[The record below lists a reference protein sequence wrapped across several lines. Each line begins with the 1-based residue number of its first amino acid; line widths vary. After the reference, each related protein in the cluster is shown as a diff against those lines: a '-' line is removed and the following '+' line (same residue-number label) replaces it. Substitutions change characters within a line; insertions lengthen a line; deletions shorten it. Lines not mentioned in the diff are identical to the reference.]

1 MKLSKV
7 SAYFCAV
14 VMLVVLSPAF
24 ANNTNS
30 FGPFNSVALAGHTQ
44 VGGYACTCGCTACI
58 CDPGETRTA
67 CGNSVSREPGTDP
80 GSDTSPAPKSSGD
93 GGAFL
98 FGSLMLIALA
108 RFLWR

>member
-24 ANNTNS
+24 ANNTSS

-44 VGGYACTCGCTACI
+44 VGGYACTCGCTGCL
-58 CDPGETRTA
+58 CDPGESRAA
-67 CGNSVSREPGTDP
+67 CINSVSREPDTD
-80 GSDTSPAPKSSGD
+80 SKVDTSPKPESSGD

-98 FGSLMLIALA
+98 FGSLMLMALA

>member
-24 ANNTNS
+24 ANTTNS
-30 FGPFNSVALAGHTQ
+30 SAPFNSVALAGHTQ
-44 VGGYACTCGCTACI
+44 MGGAACTCGCGGCI
-58 CDPGETRTA
+58 CDPGESFGA
-67 CGNSVSREPGTDP
+67 CTNNVTREPNTDP
-80 GSDTSPAPKSSGD
+80 SVDTSPMPESSGD

-98 FGSLMLIALA
+98 FGSLMLMALA

>member
-1 MKLSKV
+1 MNFARV

-24 ANNTNS
+24 ANNTSS

-44 VGGYACTCGCTACI
+44 VGGYACTCGCTECI
-58 CDPGETRTA
+58 CDPGESRSA
-67 CGNSVSREPGTDP
+67 CTNGVTGAPNPDP
-80 GSDTSPAPKSSGD
+80 NVDTSSVPVSSGD

-98 FGSLMLIALA
+98 FGSLVLMALA